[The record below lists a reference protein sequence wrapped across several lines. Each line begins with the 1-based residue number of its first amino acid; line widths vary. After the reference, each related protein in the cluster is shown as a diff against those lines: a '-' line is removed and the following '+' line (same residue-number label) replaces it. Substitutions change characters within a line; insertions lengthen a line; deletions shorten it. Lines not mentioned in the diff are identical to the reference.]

1 MMEPVE
7 EQISELEEQMHN
19 GYMNS
24 PKGSRRDRGR
34 PMYQKEINMPV
45 SDNTTPRR

>member
-34 PMYQKEINMPV
+34 PSDV
-45 SDNTTPRR
+45 SEGDKHASIR